1 MKVKKRDGSIVDF
14 DKEKIRNAVYKAGGT
29 PEDAKYAIV
38 NAVGSY
44 YLDGKPNTIPRIQAA
59 VEESLMK
66 TNPDIARAYIE
77 YRHDRDIA
85 REQGGKLFA
94 DIRSLVNLS
103 NKEITNENANKDS
116 RVFPTQRDLLA
127 GIVSKHVARNHILPK
142 NVVAAHDSGDIH
154 YHDLDYSPF
163 TPYTNC
169 CLVDLKGM
177 LENGFKMGNA
187 DIEPPKSI
195 GVACALMAQITAQIA
210 SHQYGGT
217 TFANVDYVL
226 APYVDMTFRKHMRD
240 AEHYGITHYND
251 YVYAIEKTE
260 KDVFDAFQ
268 SYEYEVNTLHTA
280 NGQTPFVTITFGM
293 GTGEYER
300 MIQKA
305 ILKNR
310 IRGLG
315 KEGITPVFPK
325 LVMFM
330 EEGINLHPTDIN
342 YDIKKLALECSS
354 KRMYPDIISAKNNR
368 AITGSSIPVS
378 PMGCR
383 SFLGVWN
390 DKRGNPVLNPNTGEP
405 VLDGRNNLGVVTI
418 NLPRI
423 AIEAQ
428 NQTNNTDKDAFD
440 VFFDILDERLEIC
453 FDALMTRIKSYEG
466 VKASVAPILY
476 TEGAFGVRLKPDDD
490 IIELFKDGRSSIS
503 LGYIGVHEMLLLIGN
518 NQHPFDRIGSQHFGQ
533 YIVSYL
539 EKVTQK
545 WKDKTGFGF
554 SLYSTPAE
562 SLCHRFCKLD
572 YEKFGSI
579 PGVTDKG
586 WYTNSFHLDVD
597 KKVTPF
603 EKIDYEA
610 EYHYIATGGHIS
622 YIETPDMKNNLE
634 ALEKIWDYAM
644 DKLDYFGTNL
654 PVDKCFVCGS
664 DDEFIPTENG
674 FHCRHCDN
682 TDPAKMSVIRRTC
695 GYLGSPAQ
703 RGFNTGKNKEM
714 IHRVK
719 HV

>member
-1 MKVKKRDGSIVDF
+1 MKVEKRDGTIVDF
-14 DKEKIRNAVYKAGGT
+14 DQEKIRNAVYKAGGT
-29 PEDAKYAIV
+29 MTDEDSAIMLV
-38 NAVGSY
+38 LRSQIR
-44 YLDGKPNTIPRIQAA
+44 DGKAMKISQIQEL

-66 TNPDIARAYIE
+66 TNPTVARAYIE

-85 REQGGKLFA
+85 REQNGKLFR
-94 DIRSLVNLS
+94 DIKGLMTLS
-103 NKEITNENANKDS
+103 NKELTNENANKDS
-116 RVFPTQRDLLA
+116 RVFPTKRDLLA
-127 GIVSKHVARNHILPK
+127 GIVSKHMARNHILPK
-142 NVVAAHDSGDIH
+142 HIVAAHDSGDIH

-177 LENGFKMGNA
+177 LENGFRMGNA

-195 GVACALMAQITAQIA
+195 GVATALMAQITAQIA

-217 TFANVDYVL
+217 TFANVDQVL
-226 APYVDMTFRKHMRD
+226 APYVEMTYNKHFKD
-240 AEHYGITHYND
+240 AVWYG
-251 YVYAIEKTE
+251 VPKSKQYAMEKTE

-293 GTGEYER
+293 GTGWRER

-315 KEGITPVFPK
+315 KKGITPVFPK

-330 EEGINLHPTDIN
+330 EKGINLNPEDRN

-354 KRMYPDIISAKNNR
+354 KRMYPDIISAANNR
-368 AITGSSIPVS
+368 RITGSSIPVS

-383 SFLGVWN
+383 SFLSVWN
-390 DKRGNPVLNPNTGEP
+390 DEHGNEI
-405 VLDGRNNLGVVTI
+405 LDGRNNLGVVTI

-423 AIEAQ
+423 AIEAEAQ
-428 NQTNNTDKDAFD
+428 EDEDAHDAFWR
-440 VFFDILDERLEIC
+440 ILDERLELC
-453 FDALMTRIKSYEG
+453 FEALMTRIDSLRG

-476 TEGAFGVRLKPDDD
+476 TEGAFGVRLKPDDE
-490 IIELFKDGRSSIS
+490 ILELFKNGRSSIS
-503 LGYIGVHEMLLLIGN
+503 LGYIGLHETLMLFGSG
-518 NQHPFDRIGSQHFGQ
+518 QHPFDRIGSQNMGRL
-533 YIVSYL
+533 ILEYL
-539 EKVTQK
+539 RAATEA
-545 WKDKTGFGF
+545 WKKKTGFGF

-579 PGVTDKG
+579 KGITDKG

-597 KKVTPF
+597 RKVTPF

-610 EYHYIATGGHIS
+610 DYHYIATAGHIS
-622 YIETPDMKNNLE
+622 YVEFPDMKNNLE
-634 ALEKIWDYAM
+634 ALEKVWDYAM

-654 PVDKCFVCGS
+654 PVDKCFECGS
-664 DDEFIPTENG
+664 DDEFKPTEDG
-674 FHCRHCDN
+674 FHCTHCGN
-682 TDPAKMSVIRRTC
+682 HDPEKMSVTRRTC
-695 GYLGSPAQ
+695 GYLGAPAV
-703 RGFNTGKNKEM
+703 RGFNEGKNKEM
-714 IHRVK
+714 MHRIK
-719 HV
+719 HQN

>member
-1 MKVKKRDGSIVDF
+1 MKVEKRDGTIVDF

-29 PEDAKYAIV
+29 MTDEDSAIMLV
-38 NAVGSY
+38 LHSQIRN
-44 YLDGKPNTIPRIQAA
+44 DKPMKISQIQEL

-66 TNPDIARAYIE
+66 TNPTVARAYIE

-85 REQGGKLFA
+85 REQNGKLFR
-94 DIRSLVNLS
+94 DIKGLMTLS
-103 NKEITNENANKDS
+103 NKELTNENANKDS
-116 RVFPTQRDLLA
+116 RVFPTKRDLLA
-127 GIVSKHVARNHILPK
+127 GIVSKHMARNHILPK
-142 NVVAAHDSGDIH
+142 HIVEAHDSGDIH

-177 LENGFKMGNA
+177 LENGFRMGNA

-195 GVACALMAQITAQIA
+195 GVATALMAQITAQIA

-217 TFANVDYVL
+217 TFANVDQVL
-226 APYVDMTFRKHMRD
+226 APYVEMTYNKHFKD
-240 AEHYGITHYND
+240 AVWYG
-251 YVYAIEKTE
+251 VPKSKQYAMEKTE

-293 GTGEYER
+293 GTGWRER

-315 KEGITPVFPK
+315 KKGITPVFPK

-330 EEGINLHPTDIN
+330 EKGINLNPEDRN

-354 KRMYPDIISAKNNR
+354 KRMYPDIISAANNR
-368 AITGSSIPVS
+368 RITGSSIPVS

-383 SFLGVWN
+383 SFLSVWN
-390 DKRGNPVLNPNTGEP
+390 DEHGNEI
-405 VLDGRNNLGVVTI
+405 LDGRNNLGVVTI

-423 AIEAQ
+423 AIEAEAQ
-428 NQTNNTDKDAFD
+428 EDEDAHDAFWR
-440 VFFDILDERLEIC
+440 ILDERLELC
-453 FDALMTRIKSYEG
+453 FEALMTRIDSLRG

-476 TEGAFGVRLKPDDD
+476 TEGAFGVRLKPDDE
-490 IIELFKDGRSSIS
+490 ILELFKNGRSSIS
-503 LGYIGVHEMLLLIGN
+503 LGYIGLHETLMLFGSG
-518 NQHPFDRIGSQHFGQ
+518 QHPFDRIGSQNMGRL
-533 YIVSYL
+533 ILEYL
-539 EKVTQK
+539 RAATEA
-545 WKDKTGFGF
+545 WKKKTGFGF

-579 PGVTDKG
+579 KGITDKG

-597 KKVTPF
+597 RKVTPF

-610 EYHYIATGGHIS
+610 DYHYIATAGHIS
-622 YIETPDMKNNLE
+622 YVEFPDMKNNLE
-634 ALEKIWDYAM
+634 ALEKVWDYAM

-654 PVDKCFVCGS
+654 PVDKCFECGS
-664 DDEFIPTENG
+664 DDEFKPTEDG
-674 FHCRHCDN
+674 FHCTHCGN
-682 TDPAKMSVIRRTC
+682 HDPEKMSVTRRTC
-695 GYLGSPAQ
+695 GYLGAPAV
-703 RGFNTGKNKEM
+703 RGFNEGKNKEM
-714 IHRVK
+714 MHRIK
-719 HV
+719 HQN

>member
-1 MKVKKRDGSIVDF
+1 MKVEKRDGKNVDF

-29 PEDAKYAIV
+29 MTDVDAAIMLV
-38 NAVGSY
+38 QYNQIRDGSAM
-44 YLDGKPNTIPRIQAA
+44 KIARIQEL

-66 TNPDIARAYIE
+66 TNPAVARAYIE

-85 REQGGKLFA
+85 REQKSKLFK
-94 DIRSLVNLS
+94 DISGMVNLS
-103 NKEITNENANKDS
+103 NKEITNENANKDA

-127 GIVSKHVARNHILPK
+127 GIVAKHFARNHILPK
-142 NVVAAHDSGDIH
+142 HIVEAHDSGDIH

-177 LENGFKMGNA
+177 LANGFKMGNA

-195 GVACALMAQITAQIA
+195 GVATALMAQITAQIA

-217 TFANVDYVL
+217 TFANVDKVL
-226 APYVDMTFRKHMRD
+226 APYAEMTYEKHVKD
-240 AEHYGITHYND
+240 AKKYKISLDRT
-251 YVYAIEKTE
+251 YAMEKTE

-280 NGQTPFVTITFGM
+280 NGQTPFVTITFGT
-293 GTGEYER
+293 GTGMFER

-315 KEGITPVFPK
+315 KQGITPVFPK

-330 EEGINLHPTDIN
+330 EKGINLNPEDRN

-354 KRMYPDIISAKNNR
+354 KRMYPDIISAANNR
-368 AITGSSIPVS
+368 RITGSSIPVS

-383 SFLGVWN
+383 SFLSVWN
-390 DKRGNPVLNPNTGEP
+390 DEHGNEI
-405 VLDGRNNLGVVTI
+405 LDGRNNLGVVTI

-423 AIEAQ
+423 AIEAEAQ
-428 NQTNNTDKDAFD
+428 EDEDAHDAFWR
-440 VFFDILDERLEIC
+440 ILDERLELC
-453 FDALMTRIKSYEG
+453 FEALMTRIDSLRG

-476 TEGAFGVRLKPDDD
+476 TEGAFGVRLKPDDE
-490 IIELFKDGRSSIS
+490 ILELFKNGRSSIS
-503 LGYIGVHEMLLLIGN
+503 LGYIGLHETLMLFGSG
-518 NQHPFDRIGSQHFGQ
+518 QHPFDRIGSQNMGRL
-533 YIVSYL
+533 ILEYL
-539 EKVTQK
+539 RAATEA
-545 WKDKTGFGF
+545 WKKKTGFGF

-579 PGVTDKG
+579 KGITDKG

-597 KKVTPF
+597 RKVTPF

-610 EYHYIATGGHIS
+610 DYHYIATAGHIS
-622 YIETPDMKNNLE
+622 YVEFPDMKNNLE
-634 ALEKIWDYAM
+634 ALEKVWDYAM

-654 PVDKCFVCGS
+654 PVDKCFECGS
-664 DDEFIPTENG
+664 DDEFKPTEDG
-674 FHCRHCDN
+674 FHCTHCGN
-682 TDPAKMSVIRRTC
+682 HDPEKMSVTRRTC
-695 GYLGSPAQ
+695 GYLGAPAV
-703 RGFNTGKNKEM
+703 RGFNEGKNKEM
-714 IHRVK
+714 MHRIK
-719 HV
+719 HQN

>member
-1 MKVKKRDGSIVDF
+1 MKVEKRDGKTVDF
-14 DKEKIRNAVYKAGGT
+14 DKEKIRIAVEKAGGT
-29 PEDAKYAIV
+29 MTDADAAIMLV
-38 NAVGSY
+38 QYNQIRDGSAM
-44 YLDGKPNTIPRIQAA
+44 KIARIQEL

-66 TNPDIARAYIE
+66 TNPAVARAYIE

-85 REQGGKLFA
+85 REQKSKLFK
-94 DIRSLVNLS
+94 DISGMVNLS
-103 NKEITNENANKDS
+103 NKEITNENANKDA

-127 GIVSKHVARNHILPK
+127 GIVAKHFARNHILPK
-142 NVVAAHDSGDIH
+142 HIVEAHDSGDIH

-177 LENGFKMGNA
+177 LANGFKMGNA

-195 GVACALMAQITAQIA
+195 GVATALMAQITAQIA

-217 TFANVDYVL
+217 TFANVDKVL
-226 APYVDMTFRKHMRD
+226 APYVQMTYDKHFKDAKKYQIPRD
-240 AEHYGITHYND
+240 
-251 YVYAIEKTE
+251 VQYAIDKTE

-280 NGQTPFVTITFGM
+280 NGQTPFVTITFG
-293 GTGEYER
+293 TGQSRCER

-330 EEGINLHPTDIN
+330 EKGINLDPEDRN
-342 YDIKKLALECSS
+342 YDIKQLALECAS
-354 KRMYPDIISAKNNR
+354 KRMYPDIISSANNR
-368 AITGSSIPVS
+368 AITGSSVPVS

-383 SFLGVWN
+383 SFLSVWHDDN
-390 DKRGNPVLNPNTGEP
+390 GNEI
-405 VLDGRNNLGVVTI
+405 LDGRNNLGVVTI

-423 AIEAQ
+423 ALEAQ
-428 NQTNNTDKDAFD
+428 EADDAHEAFWR
-440 VFFDILDERLEIC
+440 ILDDRLGLC
-453 FDALMTRIKSYEG
+453 FEALMTRIDSLRG

-476 TEGAFGVRLKPDDD
+476 TEGAFGVRLKPDDE
-490 IIELFKDGRSSIS
+490 ILELFKNGRSSIS
-503 LGYIGVHEMLLLIGN
+503 LGYIGLHETLLMFGSG
-518 NQHPFDRIGSQHFGQ
+518 QHPFDRIGSQKLGRL
-533 YIVSYL
+533 IIEYL
-539 EKVTQK
+539 RAATEA
-545 WKDKTGFGF
+545 WKKKTGFGF

-572 YEKFGSI
+572 FEKFGSVK
-579 PGVTDKG
+579 GVTDKG

-597 KKVTPF
+597 RKVTPF

-610 EYHYIATGGHIS
+610 DYHYIATAGHIS
-622 YIETPDMKNNLE
+622 YVEFPDMKNNLQ
-634 ALEKIWDYAM
+634 ALEKVWDYAM

-664 DDEFIPTENG
+664 DDEFTPTEDG
-674 FHCRHCDN
+674 FHCKHCGN
-682 TDPAKMSVIRRTC
+682 HDPAKMNVTRRTC
-695 GYLGSPAQ
+695 GYLGAAERPM
-703 RGFNTGKNKEM
+703 NKGKQNEI
-714 IHRVK
+714 IHRTK
-719 HV
+719 HQN

>member
-1 MKVKKRDGSIVDF
+1 MNVEKRDGKIVEF

-29 PEDAKYAIV
+29 MTDEDSAIMLV
-38 NAVGSY
+38 LRSQIRN
-44 YLDGKPNTIPRIQAA
+44 GKAMKISQIQEL

-66 TNPDIARAYIE
+66 TNPTVARAYIE

-85 REQGGKLFA
+85 REQSGKLFR
-94 DIRSLVNLS
+94 DIKGLMTLS
-103 NKEITNENANKDS
+103 NKELTNENANKDS
-116 RVFPTQRDLLA
+116 RVFPTKRDLLA
-127 GIVSKHVARNHILPK
+127 GIVSKHMARNHILPK
-142 NVVAAHDSGDIH
+142 HIVAAHDSGDIH

-177 LENGFKMGNA
+177 LENGFRMGNA

-195 GVACALMAQITAQIA
+195 GVATALMAQITAQIA

-217 TFANVDYVL
+217 TFANVDQVL
-226 APYVDMTFRKHMRD
+226 APYVEMTYNKHFKD
-240 AEHYGITHYND
+240 AVWYG
-251 YVYAIEKTE
+251 VPKSKQYAMEKTE

-293 GTGEYER
+293 GTGWRER

-315 KEGITPVFPK
+315 KKGITPVFPK

-330 EEGINLHPTDIN
+330 EKGINLNPEDRN
-342 YDIKKLALECSS
+342 YDIKKLALECAS
-354 KRMYPDIISAKNNR
+354 KRMYPDIISAANNR
-368 AITGSSIPVS
+368 RITGSSIPVS

-383 SFLGVWN
+383 SFLSVWN
-390 DKRGNPVLNPNTGEP
+390 DEHGNEI
-405 VLDGRNNLGVVTI
+405 LDGRNNLGVVTI

-423 AIEAQ
+423 AIEAEAQ
-428 NQTNNTDKDAFD
+428 EDEDAHDAFWR
-440 VFFDILDERLEIC
+440 ILDERLELC
-453 FDALMTRIKSYEG
+453 FEALMTRIDSLRG

-476 TEGAFGVRLKPDDD
+476 TEGAFGVRLKPDDE
-490 IIELFKDGRSSIS
+490 ILELFKNGRSSIS
-503 LGYIGVHEMLLLIGN
+503 LGYIGLHETLMLFGSG
-518 NQHPFDRIGSQHFGQ
+518 QHPFDRIGSQNMGRL
-533 YIVSYL
+533 ILEYL
-539 EKVTQK
+539 RAATEA
-545 WKDKTGFGF
+545 WKKKTGFGF

-579 PGVTDKG
+579 KGITDKG

-597 KKVTPF
+597 RKVTPF

-610 EYHYIATGGHIS
+610 DYHYIATAGHIS
-622 YIETPDMKNNLE
+622 YVEFPDMKNNLE
-634 ALEKIWDYAM
+634 ALEKVWDYAM

-654 PVDKCFVCGS
+654 PVDKCFECGS
-664 DDEFIPTENG
+664 DDEFKPTEDG
-674 FHCRHCDN
+674 FHCTHCGN
-682 TDPAKMSVIRRTC
+682 HDPEKMSVTRRTC
-695 GYLGSPAQ
+695 GYLGAPAV
-703 RGFNTGKNKEM
+703 RGFNEGKNKEM
-714 IHRVK
+714 MHRTK
-719 HV
+719 HQN

>member
-1 MKVKKRDGSIVDF
+1 MNVEKRDGTIVEF
-14 DKEKIRNAVYKAGGT
+14 DQEKIRNAVYKAGGT
-29 PEDAKYAIV
+29 MTDEDSAIMLV
-38 NAVGSY
+38 LRSQIRN
-44 YLDGKPNTIPRIQAA
+44 GKAMKISQIQEL

-66 TNPDIARAYIE
+66 TNPTVARAYIE

-85 REQGGKLFA
+85 REQNGKLFR
-94 DIRSLVNLS
+94 DIKGLMTLS
-103 NKEITNENANKDS
+103 NKELTNENANKDS
-116 RVFPTQRDLLA
+116 RVFPTKRDLLA
-127 GIVSKHVARNHILPK
+127 GIVSKHMARNHILPK
-142 NVVAAHDSGDIH
+142 HIVAAHDSGDIH

-177 LENGFKMGNA
+177 LENGFRMGNA

-195 GVACALMAQITAQIA
+195 GVATALMAQITAQIA

-217 TFANVDYVL
+217 TFANVDQVL
-226 APYVDMTFRKHMRD
+226 APYVEMTYNKHFKD
-240 AEHYGITHYND
+240 AVWYG
-251 YVYAIEKTE
+251 VPKSKQYAMEKTE

-293 GTGEYER
+293 GTGWRER

-315 KEGITPVFPK
+315 KKGITPVFPK

-330 EEGINLHPTDIN
+330 EKGINLNPEDRN
-342 YDIKKLALECSS
+342 YDIKKLALECAS
-354 KRMYPDIISAKNNR
+354 KRMYPDIISAANNR
-368 AITGSSIPVS
+368 RITGSSIPVS

-383 SFLGVWN
+383 SFLSVWN
-390 DKRGNPVLNPNTGEP
+390 DEHGNEI
-405 VLDGRNNLGVVTI
+405 LDGRNNLGVVTI

-423 AIEAQ
+423 AIEAEAQ
-428 NQTNNTDKDAFD
+428 EDEDAHDAFWR
-440 VFFDILDERLEIC
+440 ILDERLELC
-453 FDALMTRIKSYEG
+453 FEALMTRIDSLRG

-476 TEGAFGVRLKPDDD
+476 TEGAFGVRLKPDDE
-490 IIELFKDGRSSIS
+490 ILELFKHGRSSIS
-503 LGYIGVHEMLLLIGN
+503 LGYIGLHETLMLFGSG
-518 NQHPFDRIGSQHFGQ
+518 QHPFDRIGSQNMGRL
-533 YIVSYL
+533 ILEYL
-539 EKVTQK
+539 RAATEA
-545 WKDKTGFGF
+545 WKKKTGFGF

-579 PGVTDKG
+579 KGITDKG

-597 KKVTPF
+597 RKVTPF

-610 EYHYIATGGHIS
+610 DYHYIATAGHIS
-622 YIETPDMKNNLE
+622 YVEFPDMKNNLE
-634 ALEKIWDYAM
+634 ALEKVWDYAM

-654 PVDKCFVCGS
+654 PVDKCFECGS
-664 DDEFIPTENG
+664 DDEFKPTEDG
-674 FHCRHCDN
+674 FHCTHCGN
-682 TDPAKMSVIRRTC
+682 HDPEKMSVTRRTC
-695 GYLGSPAQ
+695 GYLGAPAV
-703 RGFNTGKNKEM
+703 RGFNEGKNKEM
-714 IHRVK
+714 MHRIK
-719 HV
+719 HQN

>member
-1 MKVKKRDGSIVDF
+1 MKVEKRDGTIVEF

-29 PEDAKYAIV
+29 MTDEDSAIMLV
-38 NAVGSY
+38 LRSQIR
-44 YLDGKPNTIPRIQAA
+44 DGKAMKISQIQEL

-66 TNPDIARAYIE
+66 TNPTVARAYIE

-85 REQGGKLFA
+85 REQNGKLFR
-94 DIRSLVNLS
+94 DIKGLMTLS
-103 NKEITNENANKDS
+103 NKELTNENANKDS
-116 RVFPTQRDLLA
+116 RVFPTKRDLLA
-127 GIVSKHVARNHILPK
+127 GIVSKHMARNHILPK
-142 NVVAAHDSGDIH
+142 HIVAAHDSGDIH

-177 LENGFKMGNA
+177 LENGFRMGNA

-195 GVACALMAQITAQIA
+195 GVATALMAQITAQIA

-217 TFANVDYVL
+217 TFANVDQVL
-226 APYVDMTFRKHMRD
+226 APYVEMTYNKHFKD
-240 AEHYGITHYND
+240 AVWYG
-251 YVYAIEKTE
+251 VPKSKQYAMEKTE

-293 GTGEYER
+293 GTGWRER

-315 KEGITPVFPK
+315 KKGITPVFPK

-330 EEGINLHPTDIN
+330 EKGINLNPEDRN
-342 YDIKKLALECSS
+342 YDIKKLALECAS
-354 KRMYPDIISAKNNR
+354 KRMYPDIISAANNR
-368 AITGSSIPVS
+368 RITGSSIPVS

-383 SFLGVWN
+383 SFLSVWN
-390 DKRGNPVLNPNTGEP
+390 DEHGNEI
-405 VLDGRNNLGVVTI
+405 LDGRNNLGVVTI

-423 AIEAQ
+423 AIEAEAQ
-428 NQTNNTDKDAFD
+428 EDEDAHDAFWR
-440 VFFDILDERLEIC
+440 ILDERLELC
-453 FDALMTRIKSYEG
+453 FEALMTRIDSLRG

-476 TEGAFGVRLKPDDD
+476 TEGAFGVRLKPDDE
-490 IIELFKDGRSSIS
+490 ILELFKNGRSSIS
-503 LGYIGVHEMLLLIGN
+503 LGYIGLHETLMLFGSG
-518 NQHPFDRIGSQHFGQ
+518 QHPFDRIGSQNMGRL
-533 YIVSYL
+533 ILEYL
-539 EKVTQK
+539 RAATEA
-545 WKDKTGFGF
+545 WKKKTGFGF

-579 PGVTDKG
+579 KGITDKG

-597 KKVTPF
+597 RKVTPF

-610 EYHYIATGGHIS
+610 DYHYIATAGHIS
-622 YIETPDMKNNLE
+622 YVEFPDMKNNLE
-634 ALEKIWDYAM
+634 ALEKVWDYAM

-654 PVDKCFVCGS
+654 PVDKCFECGS
-664 DDEFIPTENG
+664 DDEFKPTEDG
-674 FHCRHCDN
+674 FHCTHCGN
-682 TDPAKMSVIRRTC
+682 HDPEKMSVTRRTC
-695 GYLGSPAQ
+695 GYLGAPAV
-703 RGFNTGKNKEM
+703 RGFNEGKNKEM
-714 IHRVK
+714 MHRTK
-719 HV
+719 HQN

>member
-1 MKVKKRDGSIVDF
+1 MKVEKRDGTIVDF
-14 DKEKIRNAVYKAGGT
+14 DQEKIRNAVYKAGGT
-29 PEDAKYAIV
+29 MTDEDSAIMLV
-38 NAVGSY
+38 LRSQIR
-44 YLDGKPNTIPRIQAA
+44 DGKAMKISQIQEL

-66 TNPDIARAYIE
+66 TNPTVARAYIE

-85 REQGGKLFA
+85 REQNGKLFR
-94 DIRSLVNLS
+94 DIKGLMTLS
-103 NKEITNENANKDS
+103 NKELTNENANKDS
-116 RVFPTQRDLLA
+116 RVFPTKRDLLA
-127 GIVSKHVARNHILPK
+127 GIVSKHMARNHILPK
-142 NVVAAHDSGDIH
+142 HIVAAHDSGDIH

-177 LENGFKMGNA
+177 LENGFRMGNA

-195 GVACALMAQITAQIA
+195 GVATALMAQITAQIA

-217 TFANVDYVL
+217 TFANVDQVL
-226 APYVDMTFRKHMRD
+226 APYVEMTYNKHFKD
-240 AEHYGITHYND
+240 AVWYG
-251 YVYAIEKTE
+251 VPKSKQYAMEKTE

-293 GTGEYER
+293 GTGWRER

-315 KEGITPVFPK
+315 KKGITPVFPK

-330 EEGINLHPTDIN
+330 EKGINLNPEDRN
-342 YDIKKLALECSS
+342 YDIKKLALECAS
-354 KRMYPDIISAKNNR
+354 KRMYPDIISAANNR
-368 AITGSSIPVS
+368 RITGSSIPVS

-383 SFLGVWN
+383 SFLSVWN
-390 DKRGNPVLNPNTGEP
+390 DEHGNEI
-405 VLDGRNNLGVVTI
+405 LDGRNNLGVVTI

-423 AIEAQ
+423 AIEAEAQ
-428 NQTNNTDKDAFD
+428 EDEDAHDAFWR
-440 VFFDILDERLEIC
+440 ILDERLELC
-453 FDALMTRIKSYEG
+453 FEALMTRIDSLRG

-476 TEGAFGVRLKPDDD
+476 TEGAFGVRLKPDDE
-490 IIELFKDGRSSIS
+490 ILELFKNGRSSIS
-503 LGYIGVHEMLLLIGN
+503 LGYIGLHETLMLFGSG
-518 NQHPFDRIGSQHFGQ
+518 QHPFDRIGSQNMGRL
-533 YIVSYL
+533 ILEYL
-539 EKVTQK
+539 RAATEA
-545 WKDKTGFGF
+545 WKKKTGFGF

-579 PGVTDKG
+579 KGITDKG

-597 KKVTPF
+597 RKVTPF

-610 EYHYIATGGHIS
+610 DYHYIATAGHIS
-622 YIETPDMKNNLE
+622 YVEFPDMKNNLE
-634 ALEKIWDYAM
+634 ALEKVWDYAM

-654 PVDKCFVCGS
+654 PVDKCFECGS
-664 DDEFIPTENG
+664 DDEFKPTEDG
-674 FHCRHCDN
+674 FHCTHCGN
-682 TDPAKMSVIRRTC
+682 HDPEKMSVTRRTC
-695 GYLGSPAQ
+695 GYLGAPAV
-703 RGFNTGKNKEM
+703 RGFNEGKNKEM
-714 IHRVK
+714 MHRTK
-719 HV
+719 HQN

>member
-1 MKVKKRDGSIVDF
+1 MNVEKRDGTIVKF

-29 PEDAKYAIV
+29 MTDEDSAIMLV
-38 NAVGSY
+38 LHSQIRN
-44 YLDGKPNTIPRIQAA
+44 DKPMKISRIQEL

-66 TNPDIARAYIE
+66 TNPTVARAYIE

-85 REQGGKLFA
+85 REQNGKLFR
-94 DIRSLVNLS
+94 DIKGLMTLS
-103 NKEITNENANKDS
+103 NKELTNENANKDS
-116 RVFPTQRDLLA
+116 RVFPTKRDLLA
-127 GIVSKHVARNHILPK
+127 GIVSKHMARNHILPK
-142 NVVAAHDSGDIH
+142 HIVEAHDSGDIH

-177 LENGFKMGNA
+177 LENGFRMGNA

-195 GVACALMAQITAQIA
+195 GVATALMAQITAQIA

-217 TFANVDYVL
+217 TFANVDQVL
-226 APYVDMTFRKHMRD
+226 APYVEMTYNKHFKD
-240 AEHYGITHYND
+240 AVWYG
-251 YVYAIEKTE
+251 VPKSKQYAMEKTE

-293 GTGEYER
+293 GTGWRER

-315 KEGITPVFPK
+315 KKGITPVFPK

-330 EEGINLHPTDIN
+330 EKGINLNPEDRN

-354 KRMYPDIISAKNNR
+354 KRMYPDIISAANNR
-368 AITGSSIPVS
+368 RITGSSIPVS

-383 SFLGVWN
+383 SFLSVWN
-390 DKRGNPVLNPNTGEP
+390 DEHGNEI
-405 VLDGRNNLGVVTI
+405 LDGRNNLGVVTI

-423 AIEAQ
+423 AIEAEAQ
-428 NQTNNTDKDAFD
+428 EDEDAHDAFWR
-440 VFFDILDERLEIC
+440 ILDERLELC
-453 FDALMTRIKSYEG
+453 FEALMTRIDSLRG

-476 TEGAFGVRLKPDDD
+476 TEGAFGVRLKPDDE
-490 IIELFKDGRSSIS
+490 ILELFKNGRSSIS
-503 LGYIGVHEMLLLIGN
+503 LGYIGLHETLMLFGSG
-518 NQHPFDRIGSQHFGQ
+518 QHPFDRIGSQNMGRL
-533 YIVSYL
+533 ILEYL
-539 EKVTQK
+539 RAATEA
-545 WKDKTGFGF
+545 WKKKTGFGF

-579 PGVTDKG
+579 KGITDKG

-597 KKVTPF
+597 RKVTPF

-610 EYHYIATGGHIS
+610 DYHYIATAGHIS
-622 YIETPDMKNNLE
+622 YVEFPDMKNNLE
-634 ALEKIWDYAM
+634 ALEKVWDYAM

-654 PVDKCFVCGS
+654 PVDKCFECGS
-664 DDEFIPTENG
+664 DDEFKPTEDG
-674 FHCRHCDN
+674 FHCTHCGN
-682 TDPAKMSVIRRTC
+682 HDPEKMNVTRRTC
-695 GYLGSPAQ
+695 GYLGAAERPM
-703 RGFNTGKNKEM
+703 NKGKQNEI

-719 HV
+719 HN

>member
-1 MKVKKRDGSIVDF
+1 MKVEKRDGTIVDF
-14 DKEKIRNAVYKAGGT
+14 DQEKIRNAVYKAGGT
-29 PEDAKYAIV
+29 MTDEDSAIMLV
-38 NAVGSY
+38 LRSQIR
-44 YLDGKPNTIPRIQAA
+44 DGKAMKISQIQEL

-66 TNPDIARAYIE
+66 TNPTVARAYIE

-85 REQGGKLFA
+85 REQNGKLFR
-94 DIRSLVNLS
+94 DIKGLMTLS
-103 NKEITNENANKDS
+103 NKELTNENANKDS
-116 RVFPTQRDLLA
+116 RVFPTKRDLLA
-127 GIVSKHVARNHILPK
+127 GIVSKHMARNHILPK
-142 NVVAAHDSGDIH
+142 HIVAAHDSGDIH

-177 LENGFKMGNA
+177 LENGFRMGNA

-195 GVACALMAQITAQIA
+195 GVATALMAQITAQIA

-217 TFANVDYVL
+217 TFANVDQVL
-226 APYVDMTFRKHMRD
+226 APYVEMTYNKHFKD
-240 AEHYGITHYND
+240 AVWYG
-251 YVYAIEKTE
+251 VPKSKQYAMEKTE

-293 GTGEYER
+293 GTGWRER

-315 KEGITPVFPK
+315 KKGITPVFPK

-330 EEGINLHPTDIN
+330 EKGINLNPEDRN
-342 YDIKKLALECSS
+342 YDIKKLALECAS
-354 KRMYPDIISAKNNR
+354 KRMYPDIISAANNR
-368 AITGSSIPVS
+368 RITGSSIPVS

-383 SFLGVWN
+383 SFLSVWN
-390 DKRGNPVLNPNTGEP
+390 DEHGNEI
-405 VLDGRNNLGVVTI
+405 LDGRNNLGVVTI

-423 AIEAQ
+423 AIEAEAQ
-428 NQTNNTDKDAFD
+428 EDEDAHDAFWR
-440 VFFDILDERLEIC
+440 ILDERLELC
-453 FDALMTRIKSYEG
+453 FEALMTRIDSLRG

-476 TEGAFGVRLKPDDD
+476 TEGAFGVRLKPDDE
-490 IIELFKDGRSSIS
+490 ILELFKNGRSSIS
-503 LGYIGVHEMLLLIGN
+503 LGYIGLHETLMLFGSG
-518 NQHPFDRIGSQHFGQ
+518 QHPFDRIGSQNMGRL
-533 YIVSYL
+533 ILEYL
-539 EKVTQK
+539 RAATEA
-545 WKDKTGFGF
+545 WKKKTGFGF

-579 PGVTDKG
+579 KGITDKG

-597 KKVTPF
+597 RKVTPF

-610 EYHYIATGGHIS
+610 DYHYIATAGHIS
-622 YIETPDMKNNLE
+622 YVEFPDMKNNLE
-634 ALEKIWDYAM
+634 ALEKVWDYAM

-654 PVDKCFVCGS
+654 PVDKCFECGS
-664 DDEFIPTENG
+664 DDEFKPTEDG
-674 FHCRHCDN
+674 FHCTHCGN
-682 TDPAKMSVIRRTC
+682 HDPEKMSVTRRTC
-695 GYLGSPAQ
+695 GYLGAPAV
-703 RGFNTGKNKEM
+703 RGFNEGKNKEM
-714 IHRVK
+714 MHRIK
-719 HV
+719 HQN

>member
-1 MKVKKRDGSIVDF
+1 MKVEKRDGKNVDF

-29 PEDAKYAIV
+29 MTDADAAIMLV
-38 NAVGSY
+38 QYNQIRDGSAM
-44 YLDGKPNTIPRIQAA
+44 KIARIQEL

-66 TNPDIARAYIE
+66 TNPAVARAYIE

-85 REQGGKLFA
+85 REQKSKLFK
-94 DIRSLVNLS
+94 DISGMVNLS
-103 NKEITNENANKDS
+103 NKEITNENANKDA

-127 GIVSKHVARNHILPK
+127 GIVAKHFARNHILPK
-142 NVVAAHDSGDIH
+142 HIVEAHDSGDIH

-195 GVACALMAQITAQIA
+195 GVATALMAQITAQIA

-217 TFANVDYVL
+217 TFANVDKVL
-226 APYVDMTFRKHMRD
+226 APYAEMTYEKHVKD
-240 AEHYGITHYND
+240 AKKYKISLDRT
-251 YVYAIEKTE
+251 YAMEKTE

-280 NGQTPFVTITFGM
+280 NGQTPFVTITFGT
-293 GTGEYER
+293 GTGMFER

-315 KEGITPVFPK
+315 KQGITPVFPK

-330 EEGINLHPTDIN
+330 EKGINLNPEDRN

-354 KRMYPDIISAKNNR
+354 KRMYPDIISAANNR
-368 AITGSSIPVS
+368 RITGSSIPVS

-383 SFLGVWN
+383 SFLSVWN
-390 DKRGNPVLNPNTGEP
+390 DEHGNEI
-405 VLDGRNNLGVVTI
+405 LDGRNNLGVVTI

-423 AIEAQ
+423 AIEAEAQ
-428 NQTNNTDKDAFD
+428 EDEDAHDAFWR
-440 VFFDILDERLEIC
+440 ILDERLELC
-453 FDALMTRIKSYEG
+453 FEALMTRIDSLRG

-476 TEGAFGVRLKPDDD
+476 TEGAFGVRLKPDDE
-490 IIELFKDGRSSIS
+490 ILELFKNGRSSIS
-503 LGYIGVHEMLLLIGN
+503 LGYIGLHETLLMFGSGL
-518 NQHPFDRIGSQHFGQ
+518 HPFDRIGSQKLGRL
-533 YIVSYL
+533 IIEYL
-539 EKVTQK
+539 RAATEA
-545 WKDKTGFGF
+545 WKKKTGFGF

-572 YEKFGSI
+572 FEKFGSI
-579 PGVTDKG
+579 KGITDKG

-597 KKVTPF
+597 RKVTPF

-610 EYHYIATGGHIS
+610 DYHYIATAGHIS
-622 YIETPDMKNNLE
+622 YVEFPDMKNNLE
-634 ALEKIWDYAM
+634 ALEKVWDYAM

-654 PVDKCFVCGS
+654 PVDKCFECGS
-664 DDEFIPTENG
+664 DDEFKPTEDG
-674 FHCRHCDN
+674 FHCTHCGN
-682 TDPAKMSVIRRTC
+682 HDPEKMSVTRRTC
-695 GYLGSPAQ
+695 GYLGAPAV
-703 RGFNTGKNKEM
+703 RGFNEGKNKEM
-714 IHRVK
+714 MHRTK
-719 HV
+719 HQN

>member
-1 MKVKKRDGSIVDF
+1 MKVEKRDGTIVDF

-29 PEDAKYAIV
+29 MTDEDSAIMLV
-38 NAVGSY
+38 LRSQIRN
-44 YLDGKPNTIPRIQAA
+44 GKAMKISQIQEL

-66 TNPDIARAYIE
+66 TNPTVARAYIE

-85 REQGGKLFA
+85 REQNGKLFR
-94 DIRSLVNLS
+94 DIKGLMTLS
-103 NKEITNENANKDS
+103 NKELTNENANKDS
-116 RVFPTQRDLLA
+116 RVFPTKRDLLA
-127 GIVSKHVARNHILPK
+127 GIVSKHMARNHILPK
-142 NVVAAHDSGDIH
+142 HIVAAHDSGDIH

-177 LENGFKMGNA
+177 LENGFRMGNA

-195 GVACALMAQITAQIA
+195 GVATALMAQITAQIA

-217 TFANVDYVL
+217 TFANVDQVL
-226 APYVDMTFRKHMRD
+226 APYVEMTYNKHFKD
-240 AEHYGITHYND
+240 AVWYG
-251 YVYAIEKTE
+251 VPKSKQYAMEKTE

-293 GTGEYER
+293 GTGWRER

-315 KEGITPVFPK
+315 KKGITPVFPK

-330 EEGINLHPTDIN
+330 EKGINLNPEDRN

-354 KRMYPDIISAKNNR
+354 KRMYPDIISAANNR
-368 AITGSSIPVS
+368 RITGSSIPVS

-383 SFLGVWN
+383 SFLSVWN
-390 DKRGNPVLNPNTGEP
+390 DEHGNEI
-405 VLDGRNNLGVVTI
+405 LDGRNNLGVVTI

-423 AIEAQ
+423 AIEAEAQ
-428 NQTNNTDKDAFD
+428 EDEDAHDAFWR
-440 VFFDILDERLEIC
+440 ILDERLELC
-453 FDALMTRIKSYEG
+453 FEALMTRIDSLRG

-476 TEGAFGVRLKPDDD
+476 TEGAFGVRLNPDDE
-490 IIELFKDGRSSIS
+490 ILELFKNGRSSIS
-503 LGYIGVHEMLLLIGN
+503 LGYIGLHETLMLFGSG
-518 NQHPFDRIGSQHFGQ
+518 QHPFDRIGSQNMGRL
-533 YIVSYL
+533 ILEYL
-539 EKVTQK
+539 RAATEA
-545 WKDKTGFGF
+545 WKKKTGFGF

-579 PGVTDKG
+579 KGITDKG

-597 KKVTPF
+597 RKVTPF

-610 EYHYIATGGHIS
+610 DYHYIATAGHIS
-622 YIETPDMKNNLE
+622 YVEFPDMKNNLE
-634 ALEKIWDYAM
+634 ALEKVWDYAM

-654 PVDKCFVCGS
+654 PVDKCFECGS
-664 DDEFIPTENG
+664 DDEFKPTEDG
-674 FHCRHCDN
+674 FHCTHCGN
-682 TDPAKMSVIRRTC
+682 HDPEKMSVTRRTC
-695 GYLGSPAQ
+695 GYLGAPAV
-703 RGFNTGKNKEM
+703 RGFNEGKNKEM
-714 IHRVK
+714 MHRIK
-719 HV
+719 HQN

>member
-1 MKVKKRDGSIVDF
+1 MKVEKRDGKNVDF

-29 PEDAKYAIV
+29 MTDADAAIMLV
-38 NAVGSY
+38 QYNQIRDGSAM
-44 YLDGKPNTIPRIQAA
+44 KIARIQEL

-66 TNPDIARAYIE
+66 TNPAVARAYIE

-85 REQGGKLFA
+85 REQKSKLFK
-94 DIRSLVNLS
+94 DISGMVNLS
-103 NKEITNENANKDS
+103 NKEITNENANKDA

-127 GIVSKHVARNHILPK
+127 GIVAKHFARNHILPK
-142 NVVAAHDSGDIH
+142 HIVEAHDSGDIH

-177 LENGFKMGNA
+177 LANGFKMGNA

-195 GVACALMAQITAQIA
+195 GVATALMAQITAQIA

-217 TFANVDYVL
+217 TFANVDKVL
-226 APYVDMTFRKHMRD
+226 APYAEMTYEKHVKD
-240 AEHYGITHYND
+240 AKKYKISLDRT
-251 YVYAIEKTE
+251 YAMEKTE

-280 NGQTPFVTITFGM
+280 NGQTPFVTITFGT
-293 GTGEYER
+293 GTGMFER

-315 KEGITPVFPK
+315 KQGITPVFPK

-330 EEGINLHPTDIN
+330 EKGINLNPEDRN

-354 KRMYPDIISAKNNR
+354 KRMYPDIISAANNR
-368 AITGSSIPVS
+368 RITGSSIPVS

-383 SFLGVWN
+383 SFLSVWN
-390 DKRGNPVLNPNTGEP
+390 DEHGNEI
-405 VLDGRNNLGVVTI
+405 LDGRNNLGVVTI

-423 AIEAQ
+423 AIEAEAQ
-428 NQTNNTDKDAFD
+428 EDEDAHDAFWR
-440 VFFDILDERLEIC
+440 ILDERLELC
-453 FDALMTRIKSYEG
+453 FEALMTRIDSLRG

-476 TEGAFGVRLKPDDD
+476 TEGAFGVRLKPDDE
-490 IIELFKDGRSSIS
+490 ILELFKNGRSSIS
-503 LGYIGVHEMLLLIGN
+503 LGYIGLHETLMLFGSG
-518 NQHPFDRIGSQHFGQ
+518 QHPFDRIGSQNMGRL
-533 YIVSYL
+533 ILEYL
-539 EKVTQK
+539 RAATEA
-545 WKDKTGFGF
+545 WKKKTGFGF

-579 PGVTDKG
+579 KGITDKG

-597 KKVTPF
+597 RKVTPF

-610 EYHYIATGGHIS
+610 DYHYIATAGHIS
-622 YIETPDMKNNLE
+622 YVEFPDMKNNLE
-634 ALEKIWDYAM
+634 ALEKVWDYAM

-654 PVDKCFVCGS
+654 PVDKCFECGS
-664 DDEFIPTENG
+664 DDEFKPTEDG
-674 FHCRHCDN
+674 FHCTHCGN
-682 TDPAKMSVIRRTC
+682 HDPEKMSVTRRTC
-695 GYLGSPAQ
+695 GYLGAPAV
-703 RGFNTGKNKEM
+703 RGFNEGKNKEM
-714 IHRVK
+714 MHRIK
-719 HV
+719 HQN

>member
-1 MKVKKRDGSIVDF
+1 MKVEKRDGKNVDF
-14 DKEKIRNAVYKAGGT
+14 DKEKIRIAVEKAGGT
-29 PEDAKYAIV
+29 MTDADAAIMLV
-38 NAVGSY
+38 QYNQIRDGSAM
-44 YLDGKPNTIPRIQAA
+44 KIARIQEL

-66 TNPDIARAYIE
+66 TNPAVARAYIE

-85 REQGGKLFA
+85 REQKSKLFK
-94 DIRSLVNLS
+94 DISGMVNLS
-103 NKEITNENANKDS
+103 NKEITNENANKDA

-127 GIVSKHVARNHILPK
+127 GIVAKHFARNHILPK
-142 NVVAAHDSGDIH
+142 HIVEAHDSGDIH

-177 LENGFKMGNA
+177 LANGFKMGNA

-195 GVACALMAQITAQIA
+195 GVATALMAQITAQIA

-217 TFANVDYVL
+217 TFANVDKVL
-226 APYVDMTFRKHMRD
+226 APYVQMTYDKHFKDAKKYQIPRD
-240 AEHYGITHYND
+240 
-251 YVYAIEKTE
+251 VQYAIDKTE

-280 NGQTPFVTITFGM
+280 NGQTPFVTITFG
-293 GTGEYER
+293 TGQSRCER

-330 EEGINLHPTDIN
+330 EKGINLDPEDRN
-342 YDIKKLALECSS
+342 YDIKQLALECAS
-354 KRMYPDIISAKNNR
+354 KRMYPDIISSANNR
-368 AITGSSIPVS
+368 AITGSSVPVS

-383 SFLGVWN
+383 SFLSVWHDDN
-390 DKRGNPVLNPNTGEP
+390 GNEI
-405 VLDGRNNLGVVTI
+405 LDGRNNLGVVTI

-423 AIEAQ
+423 ALEAQ
-428 NQTNNTDKDAFD
+428 EADDAHEAFWR
-440 VFFDILDERLEIC
+440 ILDDRLGLC
-453 FDALMTRIKSYEG
+453 FEALMTRIDSLRG

-476 TEGAFGVRLKPDDD
+476 TEGAFGVRLNPDDE
-490 IIELFKDGRSSIS
+490 ILELFKNGRSSIS
-503 LGYIGVHEMLLLIGN
+503 LGYIGLHETLLMFGSG
-518 NQHPFDRIGSQHFGQ
+518 QHPFDRIGSQKLGRL
-533 YIVSYL
+533 IIEYL
-539 EKVTQK
+539 RAATEA
-545 WKDKTGFGF
+545 WKKKTGFGF

-572 YEKFGSI
+572 FEKFGSVKGI
-579 PGVTDKG
+579 TDKG

-597 KKVTPF
+597 RKVTPF

-610 EYHYIATGGHIS
+610 DYHYIATAGHIS
-622 YIETPDMKNNLE
+622 YVEFPDMKNNLQ
-634 ALEKIWDYAM
+634 ALEKVWDYAM

-664 DDEFIPTENG
+664 DDEFTPTEEG
-674 FHCRHCDN
+674 FHCKHCGN
-682 TDPAKMSVIRRTC
+682 HDPAKMSVTRRTC
-695 GYLGSPAQ
+695 GYLGAPAV
-703 RGFNTGKNKEM
+703 RGFNDGKNKEM
-714 IHRVK
+714 MHRTK
-719 HV
+719 HQN

>member
-1 MKVKKRDGSIVDF
+1 MKVEKRDGKTVDF
-14 DKEKIRNAVYKAGGT
+14 DQEKIRNAVYKAGGT
-29 PEDAKYAIV
+29 MTDADAAIMLV
-38 NAVGSY
+38 QYNQIRDFSSMKIA
-44 YLDGKPNTIPRIQAA
+44 RIQEL

-66 TNPDIARAYIE
+66 TNPAVARAYIE

-85 REQGGKLFA
+85 REQKSKLFK
-94 DIRSLVNLS
+94 DISGMVNLS
-103 NKEITNENANKDS
+103 NKEITNENANKDA

-127 GIVSKHVARNHILPK
+127 GIVAKHFARNHILPK
-142 NVVAAHDSGDIH
+142 HIVEAHDSGDIH

-177 LENGFKMGNA
+177 LANGFKMGNA

-195 GVACALMAQITAQIA
+195 GVATALMAQITAQIA

-217 TFANVDYVL
+217 TFANVDKVL
-226 APYVDMTFRKHMRD
+226 APYVQMTYDKHFKDAKKYQIPRD
-240 AEHYGITHYND
+240 
-251 YVYAIEKTE
+251 VQYAIDKTE

-280 NGQTPFVTITFGM
+280 NGQTPFVTITFG
-293 GTGEYER
+293 TGQSRCER

-330 EEGINLHPTDIN
+330 EKGINLDPEDRN
-342 YDIKKLALECSS
+342 YDIKQLALECAS
-354 KRMYPDIISAKNNR
+354 KRMYPDIISSANNR
-368 AITGSSIPVS
+368 AITGSSVPVS

-383 SFLGVWN
+383 SFLSVWHDDN
-390 DKRGNPVLNPNTGEP
+390 GNEI
-405 VLDGRNNLGVVTI
+405 LDGRNNLGVVTI

-423 AIEAQ
+423 ALESQEA
-428 NQTNNTDKDAFD
+428 DDAHEAFWR
-440 VFFDILDERLEIC
+440 ILDDRLGLC
-453 FDALMTRIKSYEG
+453 FEALMTRIDSLRG

-476 TEGAFGVRLKPDDD
+476 TEGAFGVRLNPDDE
-490 IIELFKDGRSSIS
+490 ILELFKNGRSSIS
-503 LGYIGVHEMLLLIGN
+503 LGYIGLHETLLMFGSG
-518 NQHPFDRIGSQHFGQ
+518 QHPFDRIGSQKLGRL
-533 YIVSYL
+533 IIEYL
-539 EKVTQK
+539 RAATEA
-545 WKDKTGFGF
+545 WKKKTGFGF

-572 YEKFGSI
+572 FEKFGSI
-579 PGVTDKG
+579 KGITDKG

-597 KKVTPF
+597 RKVTPF

-610 EYHYIATGGHIS
+610 DYHYIATAGHIS
-622 YIETPDMKNNLE
+622 YVEFPDMKNNLQ
-634 ALEKIWDYAM
+634 ALEKVWDYAM

-664 DDEFIPTENG
+664 DDEFTPTEEG
-674 FHCRHCDN
+674 FHCKHCGN
-682 TDPAKMSVIRRTC
+682 HDPAKMNVTRRTC
-695 GYLGSPAQ
+695 GYLGAAERPM
-703 RGFNTGKNKEM
+703 NKGKQNEI

-719 HV
+719 HN

>member
-1 MKVKKRDGSIVDF
+1 MKVEKRDGKTVDF
-14 DKEKIRNAVYKAGGT
+14 DKEKIRIAVEKAGGT
-29 PEDAKYAIV
+29 MTDADAAIMLV
-38 NAVGSY
+38 QYNQIRDGSAM
-44 YLDGKPNTIPRIQAA
+44 KIARIQEL

-66 TNPDIARAYIE
+66 TNPAVARAYIE

-85 REQGGKLFA
+85 REQKSKLFK
-94 DIRSLVNLS
+94 DISGMVNLS
-103 NKEITNENANKDS
+103 NKEITNENANKDA

-127 GIVSKHVARNHILPK
+127 GIVAKHFARNHILPK
-142 NVVAAHDSGDIH
+142 HIVEAHDSGDIH

-177 LENGFKMGNA
+177 LANGFKMGNA

-195 GVACALMAQITAQIA
+195 GVATALMAQITAQIA

-217 TFANVDYVL
+217 TFANVDKVL
-226 APYVDMTFRKHMRD
+226 APYVQMTYDKHFKDAKKYQIPRD
-240 AEHYGITHYND
+240 
-251 YVYAIEKTE
+251 VQYAIDKTE

-280 NGQTPFVTITFGM
+280 NGQTPFVTITFG
-293 GTGEYER
+293 TGQSRCER

-330 EEGINLHPTDIN
+330 EKGINLDPEDRN
-342 YDIKKLALECSS
+342 YDIKQLALECAS
-354 KRMYPDIISAKNNR
+354 KRMYPDIISSANNR
-368 AITGSSIPVS
+368 AITGSSVPVS

-383 SFLGVWN
+383 SFLSVWHDDN
-390 DKRGNPVLNPNTGEP
+390 GNEI
-405 VLDGRNNLGVVTI
+405 LDGRNNLGVVTI

-423 AIEAQ
+423 ALEAQ
-428 NQTNNTDKDAFD
+428 EADDAHEAFWR
-440 VFFDILDERLEIC
+440 ILDDRLGLC
-453 FDALMTRIKSYEG
+453 FEALMTRIDSLRG

-476 TEGAFGVRLKPDDD
+476 TEGAFGVRLKPDDE
-490 IIELFKDGRSSIS
+490 ILELFKNGRSSIS
-503 LGYIGVHEMLLLIGN
+503 LGYIGLHETLLMFGSG
-518 NQHPFDRIGSQHFGQ
+518 QHPFDRIGSQKLGRL
-533 YIVSYL
+533 IIEYL
-539 EKVTQK
+539 RAATEA
-545 WKDKTGFGF
+545 WKKKTGFGF

-572 YEKFGSI
+572 FEKFGSVKGI
-579 PGVTDKG
+579 TDKG

-597 KKVTPF
+597 RKVTPF

-610 EYHYIATGGHIS
+610 DYHYIATAGHIS
-622 YIETPDMKNNLE
+622 YVEFPDMKNNLQ
-634 ALEKIWDYAM
+634 ALEKVWDYAM
-644 DKLDYFGTNL
+644 EKLDYFGTNL

-664 DDEFIPTENG
+664 DDEFTPTEEG
-674 FHCRHCDN
+674 FHCKHCGN
-682 TDPAKMSVIRRTC
+682 HDPVKMNVTRRTC
-695 GYLGSPAQ
+695 GYLGAAERPM
-703 RGFNTGKNKEM
+703 NKGKQNEI

-719 HV
+719 HN

>member
-1 MKVKKRDGSIVDF
+1 MKVEKRDGKNVDF

-29 PEDAKYAIV
+29 MTDADAAIMLV
-38 NAVGSY
+38 QYNQIRDGSAM
-44 YLDGKPNTIPRIQAA
+44 KIARIQEL

-66 TNPDIARAYIE
+66 TNPAVARAYIE

-85 REQGGKLFA
+85 REQKSKLFK
-94 DIRSLVNLS
+94 DISGMVNLS
-103 NKEITNENANKDS
+103 NKEITNENANKDA

-127 GIVSKHVARNHILPK
+127 GIVAKHFARNHILPK
-142 NVVAAHDSGDIH
+142 HIVEAHDSGDIH

-195 GVACALMAQITAQIA
+195 GVATALMAQITAQIA

-217 TFANVDYVL
+217 TFANVDKVL
-226 APYVDMTFRKHMRD
+226 APYVEMTYEKHVKD
-240 AEHYGITHYND
+240 AKKYKISLDRT
-251 YVYAIEKTE
+251 YAMEKTE

-293 GTGEYER
+293 GTGWRER

-330 EEGINLHPTDIN
+330 EKGINLNPEDRN

-354 KRMYPDIISAKNNR
+354 KRMYPDIISAANNR
-368 AITGSSIPVS
+368 RITGSSVPVS

-383 SFLGVWN
+383 SFLSVWN
-390 DKRGNPVLNPNTGEP
+390 DEHGNEI
-405 VLDGRNNLGVVTI
+405 LDGRNNLGVVTI

-423 AIEAQ
+423 AIEAEAQ
-428 NQTNNTDKDAFD
+428 EDEDAHDAFWR
-440 VFFDILDERLEIC
+440 ILDERLELC
-453 FDALMTRIKSYEG
+453 FEALMTRIDSLRG

-476 TEGAFGVRLKPDDD
+476 TEGAFGVRLKPDDE
-490 IIELFKDGRSSIS
+490 ILELFKNGRSSIS
-503 LGYIGVHEMLLLIGN
+503 LGYIGLHETLMLFGSG
-518 NQHPFDRIGSQHFGQ
+518 QHPFDRIGSQNMGRL
-533 YIVSYL
+533 ILEYL
-539 EKVTQK
+539 RAATEA
-545 WKDKTGFGF
+545 WKKKTGFGF

-579 PGVTDKG
+579 KGITDKG

-597 KKVTPF
+597 RKVTPF

-610 EYHYIATGGHIS
+610 DYHYIATAGHIS
-622 YIETPDMKNNLE
+622 YVEFPDMKNNLE
-634 ALEKIWDYAM
+634 ALEKVWDYAM

-654 PVDKCFVCGS
+654 PVDKCFECGS
-664 DDEFIPTENG
+664 DDEFKPTEDG
-674 FHCRHCDN
+674 FHCTHCGN
-682 TDPAKMSVIRRTC
+682 HDPEKMSVTRRTC
-695 GYLGSPAQ
+695 GYLGAPAV
-703 RGFNTGKNKEM
+703 RGFNEGKNKEM
-714 IHRVK
+714 MHRIK
-719 HV
+719 HQN

>member
-1 MKVKKRDGSIVDF
+1 MLVEKRDGTIVDF

-29 PEDAKYAIV
+29 MTDEDSAIMLV
-38 NAVGSY
+38 LRSQIRN
-44 YLDGKPNTIPRIQAA
+44 GKAMKISQIQEL

-66 TNPDIARAYIE
+66 TNPTVARAYIE

-85 REQGGKLFA
+85 REQNGKLFR
-94 DIRSLVNLS
+94 DIKGLMTLS
-103 NKEITNENANKDS
+103 NKELTNENANKDS
-116 RVFPTQRDLLA
+116 RVFPTKRDLLA
-127 GIVSKHVARNHILPK
+127 GIVSKHMARNHILPK
-142 NVVAAHDSGDIH
+142 HIVAAHDSGDIH

-177 LENGFKMGNA
+177 LENGFRMGNA

-195 GVACALMAQITAQIA
+195 GVATALMAQITAQIA

-217 TFANVDYVL
+217 TFANVDQVL
-226 APYVDMTFRKHMRD
+226 APYVEMTYNKHFKD
-240 AEHYGITHYND
+240 AVWYG
-251 YVYAIEKTE
+251 VPKSKQYAMEKTE

-293 GTGEYER
+293 GTGWRER

-315 KEGITPVFPK
+315 KKGITPVFPK

-330 EEGINLHPTDIN
+330 EKGINLNPEDRN
-342 YDIKKLALECSS
+342 YDIKKLALECAS
-354 KRMYPDIISAKNNR
+354 KRMYPDIISAANNR
-368 AITGSSIPVS
+368 RITGSSIPVS

-383 SFLGVWN
+383 SFLSVWH
-390 DKRGNPVLNPNTGEP
+390 DEHGNEI
-405 VLDGRNNLGVVTI
+405 LDGRNNLGVVTI

-423 AIEAQ
+423 AIEAEAQ
-428 NQTNNTDKDAFD
+428 EDEDAHDAFWR
-440 VFFDILDERLEIC
+440 ILDERLELC
-453 FDALMTRIKSYEG
+453 FEALMTRIDSLRG

-476 TEGAFGVRLKPDDD
+476 TEGAFGVRLKPDDE
-490 IIELFKDGRSSIS
+490 ILELFKNGRSSIS
-503 LGYIGVHEMLLLIGN
+503 LGYIGLHETLMLFGSG
-518 NQHPFDRIGSQHFGQ
+518 QHPFDRIGSQNMGRL
-533 YIVSYL
+533 ILEYL
-539 EKVTQK
+539 RAATEA
-545 WKDKTGFGF
+545 WKKKTGFGF

-579 PGVTDKG
+579 KGITDKG

-597 KKVTPF
+597 RKVTPF

-610 EYHYIATGGHIS
+610 DYHYIATAGHIS
-622 YIETPDMKNNLE
+622 YVEFPDMKNNLE
-634 ALEKIWDYAM
+634 ALEKVWDYAM

-654 PVDKCFVCGS
+654 PVDKCFECGS
-664 DDEFIPTENG
+664 DDEFKPTEDG
-674 FHCRHCDN
+674 FHCTHCGN
-682 TDPAKMSVIRRTC
+682 HDPEKMSVTRRTC
-695 GYLGSPAQ
+695 GYLGAPAV
-703 RGFNTGKNKEM
+703 RGFNEGKNKEM
-714 IHRVK
+714 MHRIK
-719 HV
+719 HQN

>member
-1 MKVKKRDGSIVDF
+1 MKVEKRDGKTVDF
-14 DKEKIRNAVYKAGGT
+14 DQEKIRNAVYKAGGT
-29 PEDAKYAIV
+29 MTDADAAIMLV
-38 NAVGSY
+38 QYNQIRDFSSMKIA
-44 YLDGKPNTIPRIQAA
+44 RIQEL

-66 TNPDIARAYIE
+66 TNPAVARAYIE

-85 REQGGKLFA
+85 REQKSKLFK
-94 DIRSLVNLS
+94 DISGMVNLS
-103 NKEITNENANKDS
+103 NKEITNENANKDA

-127 GIVSKHVARNHILPK
+127 GIVAKHFARNHILPK
-142 NVVAAHDSGDIH
+142 HIVEAHDSGDIH

-177 LENGFKMGNA
+177 LANGFKMGNA

-195 GVACALMAQITAQIA
+195 GVATALMAQITAQIA

-217 TFANVDYVL
+217 TFANVDKVL
-226 APYVDMTFRKHMRD
+226 APYAEMTYEKHVKD
-240 AEHYGITHYND
+240 AKKYKISLDRT
-251 YVYAIEKTE
+251 YAMEKTE

-280 NGQTPFVTITFGM
+280 NGQTPFVTITFGT
-293 GTGEYER
+293 GTGMFER

-315 KEGITPVFPK
+315 KQGITPVFPK

-330 EEGINLHPTDIN
+330 EKGINLNPEDRN

-354 KRMYPDIISAKNNR
+354 KRMYPDIISAANNR
-368 AITGSSIPVS
+368 RITGSSIPVS

-383 SFLGVWN
+383 SFLSVWN
-390 DKRGNPVLNPNTGEP
+390 DEHGNEI
-405 VLDGRNNLGVVTI
+405 LDGRNNLGVVTI

-423 AIEAQ
+423 AIEAEAQ
-428 NQTNNTDKDAFD
+428 EDEDAHDAFWR
-440 VFFDILDERLEIC
+440 ILDERLELC
-453 FDALMTRIKSYEG
+453 FEALMTRIDSLRG

-476 TEGAFGVRLKPDDD
+476 TEGAFGVRLKPDDE
-490 IIELFKDGRSSIS
+490 ILELFKNGRSSIS
-503 LGYIGVHEMLLLIGN
+503 LGYIGLHETLMLFGSG
-518 NQHPFDRIGSQHFGQ
+518 QHPFDRIGSQNMGRL
-533 YIVSYL
+533 ILEYL
-539 EKVTQK
+539 RAATEA
-545 WKDKTGFGF
+545 WKKKTGFGF

-579 PGVTDKG
+579 KGITDKG

-597 KKVTPF
+597 RKVTPF

-610 EYHYIATGGHIS
+610 DYHYIATAGHIS
-622 YIETPDMKNNLE
+622 YVEFPDMKNNLE
-634 ALEKIWDYAM
+634 ALEKVWDYAM

-654 PVDKCFVCGS
+654 PVDKCFECGS
-664 DDEFIPTENG
+664 DDEFKPTEDG
-674 FHCRHCDN
+674 FHCTHCGN
-682 TDPAKMSVIRRTC
+682 HDPEKMSVTRRTC
-695 GYLGSPAQ
+695 GYLGAPAV
-703 RGFNTGKNKEM
+703 RGFNEGKNKEM
-714 IHRVK
+714 MHRIK
-719 HV
+719 HQN

>member
-1 MKVKKRDGSIVDF
+1 MKVEKRDGTIVDF

-29 PEDAKYAIV
+29 MTDEDSAIMLV
-38 NAVGSY
+38 LRSQIRN
-44 YLDGKPNTIPRIQAA
+44 GKAMKISQIQEL

-66 TNPDIARAYIE
+66 TNPTVARAYIE

-85 REQGGKLFA
+85 REQNGKLFR
-94 DIRSLVNLS
+94 DIKGLMTLS
-103 NKEITNENANKDS
+103 NKELTNENANKDS
-116 RVFPTQRDLLA
+116 RVFPTKRDLLA
-127 GIVSKHVARNHILPK
+127 GIVSKHMARNHILPK
-142 NVVAAHDSGDIH
+142 HIVAAHDSGDIH

-177 LENGFKMGNA
+177 LENGFRMGNA

-195 GVACALMAQITAQIA
+195 GVATALMAQITAQIA

-217 TFANVDYVL
+217 TFANVDQVL
-226 APYVDMTFRKHMRD
+226 APYVEMTYNKHFKD
-240 AEHYGITHYND
+240 AVWYG
-251 YVYAIEKTE
+251 VPKSKQYAMEKTE

-293 GTGEYER
+293 GTGWRER

-315 KEGITPVFPK
+315 KKGITPVFPK

-330 EEGINLHPTDIN
+330 EKGINLNPEDRN

-354 KRMYPDIISAKNNR
+354 KRMYPDIISAANNR
-368 AITGSSIPVS
+368 RITGSNIPVS

-383 SFLGVWN
+383 SFLSVWN
-390 DKRGNPVLNPNTGEP
+390 DEHGNEI
-405 VLDGRNNLGVVTI
+405 LDGRNNLGVVTI

-423 AIEAQ
+423 AIEAEAQ
-428 NQTNNTDKDAFD
+428 EDEDAHDAFWR
-440 VFFDILDERLEIC
+440 ILDERLELC
-453 FDALMTRIKSYEG
+453 FEALMTRIDSLRG

-476 TEGAFGVRLKPDDD
+476 TEGAFGVRLKPDDE
-490 IIELFKDGRSSIS
+490 ILELFKNGRSSIS
-503 LGYIGVHEMLLLIGN
+503 LGYIGLHETLMLFGSG
-518 NQHPFDRIGSQHFGQ
+518 QHPFDRIGSQNMGRL
-533 YIVSYL
+533 ILEYL
-539 EKVTQK
+539 RAATEA
-545 WKDKTGFGF
+545 WKKKTGFGF

-579 PGVTDKG
+579 KGITDKG

-597 KKVTPF
+597 RKVTPF

-610 EYHYIATGGHIS
+610 DYHYIATAGHIS
-622 YIETPDMKNNLE
+622 YVEFPDMKNNLE
-634 ALEKIWDYAM
+634 ALEKVWDYAM

-654 PVDKCFVCGS
+654 PVDKCFECGS
-664 DDEFIPTENG
+664 DDEFKPTEDG
-674 FHCRHCDN
+674 FHCTHCGN
-682 TDPAKMSVIRRTC
+682 HDPEKMSVTRRTC
-695 GYLGSPAQ
+695 GYLGAPAV
-703 RGFNTGKNKEM
+703 RGFNEGKNKEM
-714 IHRVK
+714 MHRTK
-719 HV
+719 HQN

>member
-1 MKVKKRDGSIVDF
+1 MKVEKRDGKTVDF
-14 DKEKIRNAVYKAGGT
+14 DKEKIRIAVEKAGGT
-29 PEDAKYAIV
+29 MTDADAAIMLV
-38 NAVGSY
+38 QYNQIRDGSAM
-44 YLDGKPNTIPRIQAA
+44 KIARIQEL

-66 TNPDIARAYIE
+66 TNPAVARAYIE

-85 REQGGKLFA
+85 REQKSKLFK
-94 DIRSLVNLS
+94 DISGMVNLS
-103 NKEITNENANKDS
+103 NKEITNENANKDA

-127 GIVSKHVARNHILPK
+127 GIVAKHFARNHILPK
-142 NVVAAHDSGDIH
+142 HIVEAHDSGDIH

-177 LENGFKMGNA
+177 LANGFKMGNA

-195 GVACALMAQITAQIA
+195 GVATALMAQITAQIA

-217 TFANVDYVL
+217 TFANVDKVL
-226 APYVDMTFRKHMRD
+226 APYVQMTYDKHFKDAKKYQIPRD
-240 AEHYGITHYND
+240 
-251 YVYAIEKTE
+251 VQYAIDKTE

-280 NGQTPFVTITFGM
+280 NGQTPFVTITFG
-293 GTGEYER
+293 TGQSRCER

-330 EEGINLHPTDIN
+330 EKGINLDPEDRN
-342 YDIKKLALECSS
+342 YDIKQLALECAS
-354 KRMYPDIISAKNNR
+354 KRMYPDIISSANNR
-368 AITGSSIPVS
+368 AITGSSVPVS

-383 SFLGVWN
+383 SFLSVWHDDN
-390 DKRGNPVLNPNTGEP
+390 GNEI
-405 VLDGRNNLGVVTI
+405 LDGRNNLGVVTI

-423 AIEAQ
+423 ALEAQ
-428 NQTNNTDKDAFD
+428 EADDAHEAFWR
-440 VFFDILDERLEIC
+440 ILDDRLGLC
-453 FDALMTRIKSYEG
+453 FEALMTRIDSLRG

-476 TEGAFGVRLKPDDD
+476 TEGAFGVRLNPDDE
-490 IIELFKDGRSSIS
+490 ILELFKNGRSSIS
-503 LGYIGVHEMLLLIGN
+503 LGYIGLHETLLMFGSG
-518 NQHPFDRIGSQHFGQ
+518 QHPFDRIGSQKLGRL
-533 YIVSYL
+533 IIEYL
-539 EKVTQK
+539 RAATEA
-545 WKDKTGFGF
+545 WKKKTGFGF

-572 YEKFGSI
+572 FEKFGSVKGI
-579 PGVTDKG
+579 TDKG

-597 KKVTPF
+597 RKVTPF

-610 EYHYIATGGHIS
+610 DYHYIATAGHIS
-622 YIETPDMKNNLE
+622 YVEFPDMKNNLQ
-634 ALEKIWDYAM
+634 ALEKVWDYAM

-664 DDEFIPTENG
+664 DDEFTPTEEG
-674 FHCRHCDN
+674 FHCKHCGN
-682 TDPAKMSVIRRTC
+682 HDPAKMSVTRRTC
-695 GYLGSPAQ
+695 GYLGAPAV
-703 RGFNTGKNKEM
+703 RGFNDGKNKEM
-714 IHRVK
+714 MHRTK
-719 HV
+719 HQN

>member
-1 MKVKKRDGSIVDF
+1 MKVEKRDGKTVDF
-14 DKEKIRNAVYKAGGT
+14 DQEKIRNAVYKAGGT
-29 PEDAKYAIV
+29 MTDADAAIMLVKYNQIRD
-38 NAVGSY
+38 GSEM
-44 YLDGKPNTIPRIQAA
+44 KIARIQEL

-66 TNPDIARAYIE
+66 TNPAVARAYIE

-85 REQGGKLFA
+85 REQKSKLFK
-94 DIRSLVNLS
+94 DISGMVNLS
-103 NKEITNENANKDS
+103 NKEITNENANKDA

-127 GIVSKHVARNHILPK
+127 GIVAKHFARNHILPK
-142 NVVAAHDSGDIH
+142 HIVEAHDSGDIH

-177 LENGFKMGNA
+177 LANGFKMGNA

-195 GVACALMAQITAQIA
+195 GVATALMAQITAQIA

-217 TFANVDYVL
+217 TFANVDKVL
-226 APYVDMTFRKHMRD
+226 APYVQMTYDKHFKDAKKYQIPRD
-240 AEHYGITHYND
+240 
-251 YVYAIEKTE
+251 VQYAIDKTE

-280 NGQTPFVTITFGM
+280 NGQTPFVTITFG
-293 GTGEYER
+293 TGQSRCER

-330 EEGINLHPTDIN
+330 EKGINLDPEDRN
-342 YDIKKLALECSS
+342 YDIKQLALECAS
-354 KRMYPDIISAKNNR
+354 KRMYPDIISSANNR
-368 AITGSSIPVS
+368 AITGSSVPVS

-383 SFLGVWN
+383 SFLSVWHDDN
-390 DKRGNPVLNPNTGEP
+390 GNEI
-405 VLDGRNNLGVVTI
+405 LDGRNNLGVVTI

-423 AIEAQ
+423 ALEAQ
-428 NQTNNTDKDAFD
+428 EADDAHEAFWR
-440 VFFDILDERLEIC
+440 ILDDRLGLC
-453 FDALMTRIKSYEG
+453 FEALMTRIDSLRG

-476 TEGAFGVRLKPDDD
+476 TEGAFGVRLKPDDE
-490 IIELFKDGRSSIS
+490 ILELFKNGRSSIS
-503 LGYIGVHEMLLLIGN
+503 LGYIGLHETLLMFGSG
-518 NQHPFDRIGSQHFGQ
+518 QHPFDRIGSQKLGRW
-533 YIVSYL
+533 IIEYL
-539 EKVTQK
+539 RAATEA
-545 WKDKTGFGF
+545 WKKKTGFGF

-572 YEKFGSI
+572 FEKFGSVK
-579 PGVTDKG
+579 GVTDKG

-597 KKVTPF
+597 RKVTPF

-610 EYHYIATGGHIS
+610 DYHYIATAGHIS
-622 YIETPDMKNNLE
+622 YVEFPDMKNNLQ
-634 ALEKIWDYAM
+634 ALEKVWDYAM
-644 DKLDYFGTNL
+644 EKLDYFGTNL

-664 DDEFIPTENG
+664 DDEFTPTEEG
-674 FHCRHCDN
+674 FHCKHCGN
-682 TDPAKMSVIRRTC
+682 HDPAKMSVTRRTC
-695 GYLGSPAQ
+695 GYLGAPAV
-703 RGFNTGKNKEM
+703 RGFNDGKNKEM
-714 IHRVK
+714 MHRTK
-719 HV
+719 HQN

>member
-1 MKVKKRDGSIVDF
+1 MKVEKRDGTIVEF
-14 DKEKIRNAVYKAGGT
+14 DQEKIRNAVYKAGGT
-29 PEDAKYAIV
+29 MTDEDSAIMLV
-38 NAVGSY
+38 LRSQIRN
-44 YLDGKPNTIPRIQAA
+44 GKAMKISQIQEL

-66 TNPDIARAYIE
+66 TNPTVARAYIE

-85 REQGGKLFA
+85 REQNGKLFR
-94 DIRSLVNLS
+94 DIKGLMTLS
-103 NKEITNENANKDS
+103 NKELTNENANKDS
-116 RVFPTQRDLLA
+116 RVFPTKRDLLA
-127 GIVSKHVARNHILPK
+127 GIVSKHMARNHILPK
-142 NVVAAHDSGDIH
+142 HIVAAHDSGDIH

-177 LENGFKMGNA
+177 LENGFRMGNA

-195 GVACALMAQITAQIA
+195 GVATALMAQITAQIA

-217 TFANVDYVL
+217 TFANVDQVL
-226 APYVDMTFRKHMRD
+226 APYVEMTYNKHFKD
-240 AEHYGITHYND
+240 AVWYG
-251 YVYAIEKTE
+251 VPKSKQYAMEKTE

-293 GTGEYER
+293 GTGWRER

-315 KEGITPVFPK
+315 KKGITPVFPK

-330 EEGINLHPTDIN
+330 EKGINLNPEDRN

-354 KRMYPDIISAKNNR
+354 KRMYPDIISAANNR
-368 AITGSSIPVS
+368 RITGSSIPVS

-383 SFLGVWN
+383 SFLSVWN
-390 DKRGNPVLNPNTGEP
+390 DEHGNEI
-405 VLDGRNNLGVVTI
+405 LDGRNNLGVVTI

-423 AIEAQ
+423 AIEAEAQ
-428 NQTNNTDKDAFD
+428 EDEDAHDAFWR
-440 VFFDILDERLEIC
+440 ILDERLELC
-453 FDALMTRIKSYEG
+453 FEALMTRIDSLRG

-476 TEGAFGVRLKPDDD
+476 TEGAFGVRLKPDDE
-490 IIELFKDGRSSIS
+490 ILELFKNGRSSIS
-503 LGYIGVHEMLLLIGN
+503 LGYIGLHETLMLFGSG
-518 NQHPFDRIGSQHFGQ
+518 QHPFDRIGSQNMGRL
-533 YIVSYL
+533 ILEYL
-539 EKVTQK
+539 RAATEA
-545 WKDKTGFGF
+545 WKKKTGFGF

-579 PGVTDKG
+579 KGITDKG

-597 KKVTPF
+597 RKVTPF

-610 EYHYIATGGHIS
+610 DYHYIATAGHIS
-622 YIETPDMKNNLE
+622 YVEFPDMKNNLE
-634 ALEKIWDYAM
+634 ALEKVWDYAM

-654 PVDKCFVCGS
+654 PVDKCFECGS
-664 DDEFIPTENG
+664 DDEFKPTEDG
-674 FHCRHCDN
+674 FHCTHCGN
-682 TDPAKMSVIRRTC
+682 HDPEKMSVTRRTC
-695 GYLGSPAQ
+695 GYLGAPAV
-703 RGFNTGKNKEM
+703 RGFNEGKNKEM
-714 IHRVK
+714 MHRIK
-719 HV
+719 HQN

>member
-1 MKVKKRDGSIVDF
+1 MKVEKRDGTIVDF

-29 PEDAKYAIV
+29 MTDEDSAIMLV
-38 NAVGSY
+38 LRSQIRNDKAMKISQ
-44 YLDGKPNTIPRIQAA
+44 IQEL

-66 TNPDIARAYIE
+66 TNPTVARAYIE

-85 REQGGKLFA
+85 REQNGKLFR
-94 DIRSLVNLS
+94 DIKGLMTLS
-103 NKEITNENANKDS
+103 NKELTNENANKDS
-116 RVFPTQRDLLA
+116 RVFPTKRDLLA
-127 GIVSKHVARNHILPK
+127 GIVSKHMARNHILPK
-142 NVVAAHDSGDIH
+142 HIVAAHDSGDIH

-177 LENGFKMGNA
+177 LENGFRMGNA

-195 GVACALMAQITAQIA
+195 GVATALMAQITAQIA

-217 TFANVDYVL
+217 TFANVDQVL
-226 APYVDMTFRKHMRD
+226 APYVEMTYNKHFKD
-240 AEHYGITHYND
+240 AVWYG
-251 YVYAIEKTE
+251 VPKSKQYAMEKTE

-293 GTGEYER
+293 GTGWRER

-315 KEGITPVFPK
+315 KKGITPVFPK

-330 EEGINLHPTDIN
+330 EKGINLNPEDRN

-354 KRMYPDIISAKNNR
+354 KRMYPDIISAANNR
-368 AITGSSIPVS
+368 RITGSSIPVS

-383 SFLGVWN
+383 SFLSVWN
-390 DKRGNPVLNPNTGEP
+390 DEHGNEI
-405 VLDGRNNLGVVTI
+405 LDGRNNLGVVTI

-423 AIEAQ
+423 AIEAEAQ
-428 NQTNNTDKDAFD
+428 EDEDAHDAFWR
-440 VFFDILDERLEIC
+440 ILDERLELC
-453 FDALMTRIKSYEG
+453 FEALMTRIDSLRG

-476 TEGAFGVRLKPDDD
+476 TEGAFGVRLKPDDE
-490 IIELFKDGRSSIS
+490 ILELFKNGRSSIS
-503 LGYIGVHEMLLLIGN
+503 LGYIGLHETLMLFGSG
-518 NQHPFDRIGSQHFGQ
+518 QHPFDRIGSQNMGRL
-533 YIVSYL
+533 ILEYL
-539 EKVTQK
+539 RAATEA
-545 WKDKTGFGF
+545 WKKKTGFGF

-579 PGVTDKG
+579 KGITDKG

-597 KKVTPF
+597 RKVTPF

-610 EYHYIATGGHIS
+610 DYHYIATAGHIS
-622 YIETPDMKNNLE
+622 YVEFPDMKNNLE
-634 ALEKIWDYAM
+634 ALEKVWDYAM

-654 PVDKCFVCGS
+654 PVDKCFECGS
-664 DDEFIPTENG
+664 DDEFKPTEDG
-674 FHCRHCDN
+674 FHCTHCGN
-682 TDPAKMSVIRRTC
+682 HDPEKMSVTRRTC
-695 GYLGSPAQ
+695 GYLGAPAV
-703 RGFNTGKNKEM
+703 RGFNEGKNKEM
-714 IHRVK
+714 MHRIK
-719 HV
+719 HQN

>member
-1 MKVKKRDGSIVDF
+1 MKVEKRDGTIVDF
-14 DKEKIRNAVYKAGGT
+14 DKEKIRNAVHKAGGT
-29 PEDAKYAIV
+29 MTDEDSAIMLV
-38 NAVGSY
+38 LRSQIRN
-44 YLDGKPNTIPRIQAA
+44 GKAMKISQIQEL

-66 TNPDIARAYIE
+66 TNPTVARAYIE

-85 REQGGKLFA
+85 REQNGKLFR
-94 DIRSLVNLS
+94 DIKGLMTLS
-103 NKEITNENANKDS
+103 NKELTNENANKDS
-116 RVFPTQRDLLA
+116 RVFPTKRDLLA
-127 GIVSKHVARNHILPK
+127 GIVSKHMARNHILPK
-142 NVVAAHDSGDIH
+142 HIVAAHDSGDIH

-177 LENGFKMGNA
+177 LENGFRMGNA

-195 GVACALMAQITAQIA
+195 GVATALMAQITAQIA

-217 TFANVDYVL
+217 TFANVDQVL
-226 APYVDMTFRKHMRD
+226 APYVEMTYNKHFKD
-240 AEHYGITHYND
+240 AVWYG
-251 YVYAIEKTE
+251 VPKSKQYAMEKTE

-293 GTGEYER
+293 GTGWRER

-315 KEGITPVFPK
+315 KKGITPVFPK

-330 EEGINLHPTDIN
+330 EKGVNLNPEDRN
-342 YDIKKLALECSS
+342 YDIKKLALECAS
-354 KRMYPDIISAKNNR
+354 KRMYPDIISAANNR
-368 AITGSSIPVS
+368 RITGSSIPVS

-383 SFLGVWN
+383 SFLSVWH
-390 DKRGNPVLNPNTGEP
+390 DEHGNEI
-405 VLDGRNNLGVVTI
+405 LDGRNNLGVVTI

-423 AIEAQ
+423 AIEAEAQ
-428 NQTNNTDKDAFD
+428 EDEDAHDAFWR
-440 VFFDILDERLEIC
+440 ILDERLELC
-453 FDALMTRIKSYEG
+453 FEALMTRIDSLRG

-476 TEGAFGVRLKPDDD
+476 TEGAFGVRLKPDDE
-490 IIELFKDGRSSIS
+490 ILELFKNGRSSIS
-503 LGYIGVHEMLLLIGN
+503 LGYIGLHETLMLFGSG
-518 NQHPFDRIGSQHFGQ
+518 QHPFDRIGSQNMGRL
-533 YIVSYL
+533 ILEYL
-539 EKVTQK
+539 RAATEA
-545 WKDKTGFGF
+545 WKKKTGFGF

-579 PGVTDKG
+579 KGITDKG

-597 KKVTPF
+597 RKVTPF

-610 EYHYIATGGHIS
+610 DYHYIATAGHIS
-622 YIETPDMKNNLE
+622 YVEFPDMKNNLE
-634 ALEKIWDYAM
+634 ALEKVWDYAM

-654 PVDKCFVCGS
+654 PVDKCFECGS
-664 DDEFIPTENG
+664 DDEFKPTEDG
-674 FHCRHCDN
+674 FHCTHCGN
-682 TDPAKMSVIRRTC
+682 HDPEKMSVTRRTC
-695 GYLGSPAQ
+695 GYLGAPAV
-703 RGFNTGKNKEM
+703 RGFNEGKNKEM
-714 IHRVK
+714 MHRTK
-719 HV
+719 HQH

>member
-1 MKVKKRDGSIVDF
+1 MKVEKRDGKNVDF

-29 PEDAKYAIV
+29 MTDADAAIMLV
-38 NAVGSY
+38 QYNQIRDGSAM
-44 YLDGKPNTIPRIQAA
+44 KIARIQEL

-66 TNPDIARAYIE
+66 TNPAVARAYIE

-85 REQGGKLFA
+85 REQKSKLFK
-94 DIRSLVNLS
+94 DISGMVNLS
-103 NKEITNENANKDS
+103 NKEITNENANKDA

-127 GIVSKHVARNHILPK
+127 GIVAKHFARNHILPK
-142 NVVAAHDSGDIH
+142 HIVEAHDSGDIH

-195 GVACALMAQITAQIA
+195 GVATALMAQITAQIA

-217 TFANVDYVL
+217 TFANVDQVL
-226 APYVDMTFRKHMRD
+226 APYVEMTYNKHFKD
-240 AEHYGITHYND
+240 AVWYG
-251 YVYAIEKTE
+251 VPKSKQYAMEKTE

-293 GTGEYER
+293 GTGWRER

-315 KEGITPVFPK
+315 KKGITPVFPK

-330 EEGINLHPTDIN
+330 EKGINLNPEDRN
-342 YDIKKLALECSS
+342 YDIKKLALECAS
-354 KRMYPDIISAKNNR
+354 KRMYPDIISAANNR
-368 AITGSSIPVS
+368 RITGSSIPVS

-383 SFLGVWN
+383 SFLSVWN
-390 DKRGNPVLNPNTGEP
+390 DEHGNEI
-405 VLDGRNNLGVVTI
+405 LDGRNNLGVVTI

-423 AIEAQ
+423 AIEAEAQ
-428 NQTNNTDKDAFD
+428 EDEDAHDAFWR
-440 VFFDILDERLEIC
+440 ILDERLELC
-453 FDALMTRIKSYEG
+453 FEALMTRIDSLRG

-476 TEGAFGVRLKPDDD
+476 TEGAFGVRLKPDDE
-490 IIELFKDGRSSIS
+490 ILELFKNGRSSIS
-503 LGYIGVHEMLLLIGN
+503 LGYIGLHETLMLFGSG
-518 NQHPFDRIGSQHFGQ
+518 QHPFDRIGSQNMGRL
-533 YIVSYL
+533 ILEYL
-539 EKVTQK
+539 RAATEA
-545 WKDKTGFGF
+545 WKKKTGFGF

-579 PGVTDKG
+579 KGITDKG

-597 KKVTPF
+597 RKVTPF

-610 EYHYIATGGHIS
+610 DYHYIATAGHIS
-622 YIETPDMKNNLE
+622 YVEFPDMKNNLE
-634 ALEKIWDYAM
+634 ALEKVWDYAM

-654 PVDKCFVCGS
+654 PVDKCFECGS
-664 DDEFIPTENG
+664 DDEFKPTEDG
-674 FHCRHCDN
+674 FHCTHCGN
-682 TDPAKMSVIRRTC
+682 HDPEKMSVTRRTC
-695 GYLGSPAQ
+695 GYLGAVDRPMNA
-703 RGFNTGKNKEM
+703 GKQKEI

-719 HV
+719 HN

>member
-1 MKVKKRDGSIVDF
+1 MKVEKRDGKTVDF
-14 DKEKIRNAVYKAGGT
+14 DQEKIRNAVYKAGGT
-29 PEDAKYAIV
+29 MTDADAAIMLV
-38 NAVGSY
+38 QYNQIRDFSSMKIA
-44 YLDGKPNTIPRIQAA
+44 RIQEL

-66 TNPDIARAYIE
+66 TNPAVARAYIE

-85 REQGGKLFA
+85 REQKSKLFK
-94 DIRSLVNLS
+94 DISGMVNLS
-103 NKEITNENANKDS
+103 NKEITNENANKDA

-127 GIVSKHVARNHILPK
+127 GIVAKHFARNHILPK
-142 NVVAAHDSGDIH
+142 HIVEAHDSGDIH

-177 LENGFKMGNA
+177 LANGFKMGNA

-195 GVACALMAQITAQIA
+195 GVATALMAQITAQIA

-217 TFANVDYVL
+217 TFANVDKVL
-226 APYVDMTFRKHMRD
+226 APYVQMTYDKHFKDAKKYQIPRD
-240 AEHYGITHYND
+240 
-251 YVYAIEKTE
+251 VQYAIDKTE

-280 NGQTPFVTITFGM
+280 NGQTPFVTITFG
-293 GTGEYER
+293 TGQSRCER

-330 EEGINLHPTDIN
+330 EKGINLDPEDRN
-342 YDIKKLALECSS
+342 YDIKQLALECAS
-354 KRMYPDIISAKNNR
+354 KRMYPDIISSANNR
-368 AITGSSIPVS
+368 AITGSSVPVS

-383 SFLGVWN
+383 SFLSVWHDDN
-390 DKRGNPVLNPNTGEP
+390 GNEI
-405 VLDGRNNLGVVTI
+405 LDGRNNLGVVTI

-423 AIEAQ
+423 ALEAQ
-428 NQTNNTDKDAFD
+428 EADDAHEAFWR
-440 VFFDILDERLEIC
+440 ILDDRLGLC
-453 FDALMTRIKSYEG
+453 FEALMTRIDSLRG

-476 TEGAFGVRLKPDDD
+476 TEGAFGVRLNPDDE
-490 IIELFKDGRSSIS
+490 ILELFKNGRSSIS
-503 LGYIGVHEMLLLIGN
+503 LGYIGLHETLLMFGSG
-518 NQHPFDRIGSQHFGQ
+518 QHPFDRIGSQKLGRL
-533 YIVSYL
+533 IIEYL
-539 EKVTQK
+539 RAATEA
-545 WKDKTGFGF
+545 WKKKTGFGF

-572 YEKFGSI
+572 FEKFGSVKGI
-579 PGVTDKG
+579 TDKG

-597 KKVTPF
+597 RKVTPF

-610 EYHYIATGGHIS
+610 DYHYIATAGHIS
-622 YIETPDMKNNLE
+622 YVEFPDMKNNLQ
-634 ALEKIWDYAM
+634 ALEKVWDYAM

-664 DDEFIPTENG
+664 DDEFTPTEDG
-674 FHCRHCDN
+674 FHCKHCGN
-682 TDPAKMSVIRRTC
+682 HDPVKMSVTRRTC
-695 GYLGSPAQ
+695 GYLGAPAV
-703 RGFNTGKNKEM
+703 RGFNEGKNKEM
-714 IHRVK
+714 MHRTK
-719 HV
+719 HQN

>member
-1 MKVKKRDGSIVDF
+1 MLVEKRDGTIVEF

-29 PEDAKYAIV
+29 MTDADAAIMLV
-38 NAVGSY
+38 QYNQIRDGSAM
-44 YLDGKPNTIPRIQAA
+44 KIARIQEL

-66 TNPDIARAYIE
+66 TNPAVARAYIE

-85 REQGGKLFA
+85 REQKSKLFK
-94 DIRSLVNLS
+94 DISGMVNLS
-103 NKEITNENANKDS
+103 NKEITNENANKDA

-127 GIVSKHVARNHILPK
+127 GIVAKHFARNHILPK
-142 NVVAAHDSGDIH
+142 HIVEAHDSGDIH

-195 GVACALMAQITAQIA
+195 GVATALMAQITAQIA

-217 TFANVDYVL
+217 TFANVDQVL
-226 APYVDMTFRKHMRD
+226 APYVEMTYNKHFKD
-240 AEHYGITHYND
+240 AVWYG
-251 YVYAIEKTE
+251 VPKSKQYAMEKTE

-293 GTGEYER
+293 GTGWRER

-315 KEGITPVFPK
+315 KKGITPVFPK

-330 EEGINLHPTDIN
+330 EKGINLNPEDRN

-354 KRMYPDIISAKNNR
+354 KRMYPDIISAANNR
-368 AITGSSIPVS
+368 RITGSSIPVS

-383 SFLGVWN
+383 SFLSVWN
-390 DKRGNPVLNPNTGEP
+390 DEHGNEI
-405 VLDGRNNLGVVTI
+405 LDGRNNLGVVTI

-423 AIEAQ
+423 AIEAEAQ
-428 NQTNNTDKDAFD
+428 EDEDAHDAFWR
-440 VFFDILDERLEIC
+440 ILDERLELC
-453 FDALMTRIKSYEG
+453 FEALMTRIDSLRG

-476 TEGAFGVRLKPDDD
+476 TEGAFGVRLKPDDE
-490 IIELFKDGRSSIS
+490 ILELFKNGRSSIS
-503 LGYIGVHEMLLLIGN
+503 LGYIGLHETLMLFGSG
-518 NQHPFDRIGSQHFGQ
+518 QHPFDRIGSQNMGRL
-533 YIVSYL
+533 ILEYL
-539 EKVTQK
+539 RAATEA
-545 WKDKTGFGF
+545 WKKKTGFGF

-579 PGVTDKG
+579 KGITDKG

-597 KKVTPF
+597 RKVTPF

-610 EYHYIATGGHIS
+610 DYHYIATAGHIS
-622 YIETPDMKNNLE
+622 YVEFPDMKNNLE
-634 ALEKIWDYAM
+634 ALEKVWDYAM

-654 PVDKCFVCGS
+654 PVDKCFECGS
-664 DDEFIPTENG
+664 DDEFKPTEDG
-674 FHCRHCDN
+674 FHCTHCGN
-682 TDPAKMSVIRRTC
+682 HDPEKMSVTRRTC
-695 GYLGSPAQ
+695 GYLGAPAV
-703 RGFNTGKNKEM
+703 RGFNEGKNKEM
-714 IHRVK
+714 MHRTK
-719 HV
+719 HQN

>member
-1 MKVKKRDGSIVDF
+1 MKVEKRDGTIVDF

-29 PEDAKYAIV
+29 MTDEDSAIMLV
-38 NAVGSY
+38 LHSQIRN
-44 YLDGKPNTIPRIQAA
+44 GKPMKISQIQEL

-66 TNPDIARAYIE
+66 TNPTVARAYIE

-85 REQGGKLFA
+85 REQNGKLFR
-94 DIRSLVNLS
+94 DIKGLMTLS
-103 NKEITNENANKDS
+103 NKELTNENANKDS
-116 RVFPTQRDLLA
+116 RVFPTKRDLLA
-127 GIVSKHVARNHILPK
+127 GIVSKHMARNHILPK
-142 NVVAAHDSGDIH
+142 HIVEAHDSGDIH

-177 LENGFKMGNA
+177 LENGFRMGNA

-195 GVACALMAQITAQIA
+195 GVATALMAQITAQIA

-217 TFANVDYVL
+217 TFANVDQVL
-226 APYVDMTFRKHMRD
+226 APYVEMTYNKHFKD
-240 AEHYGITHYND
+240 AVWYG
-251 YVYAIEKTE
+251 VPKSKQYAMEKTE

-293 GTGEYER
+293 GTGWRER

-315 KEGITPVFPK
+315 KKGITPVFPK

-330 EEGINLHPTDIN
+330 EKGINLNPEDRN

-354 KRMYPDIISAKNNR
+354 KRMYPDIISAANNR
-368 AITGSSIPVS
+368 RITGSSIPVS

-383 SFLGVWN
+383 SFLSVWN
-390 DKRGNPVLNPNTGEP
+390 DEHGNEI
-405 VLDGRNNLGVVTI
+405 LDGRNNLGVVTI

-423 AIEAQ
+423 AIEAEAQ
-428 NQTNNTDKDAFD
+428 EDEDAHDAFWR
-440 VFFDILDERLEIC
+440 ILDERLELC
-453 FDALMTRIKSYEG
+453 FEALMTRIDSLRG

-476 TEGAFGVRLKPDDD
+476 TEGAFGVRLKPDDE
-490 IIELFKDGRSSIS
+490 ILELFKNGRSSIS
-503 LGYIGVHEMLLLIGN
+503 LGYIGLHETLMLFGSG
-518 NQHPFDRIGSQHFGQ
+518 QHPFDRIGSQNMGRL
-533 YIVSYL
+533 ILEYL
-539 EKVTQK
+539 RAATEA
-545 WKDKTGFGF
+545 WKKKTGFGF

-579 PGVTDKG
+579 KGITDKG

-597 KKVTPF
+597 RKVTPF

-610 EYHYIATGGHIS
+610 DYHYIATAGHIS
-622 YIETPDMKNNLE
+622 YVEFPDMKNNLE
-634 ALEKIWDYAM
+634 ALEKVWDYAM

-654 PVDKCFVCGS
+654 PVDKCFECGS
-664 DDEFIPTENG
+664 DDEFKPTEDG
-674 FHCRHCDN
+674 FHCTHCGN
-682 TDPAKMSVIRRTC
+682 HDPEKMSVTRRTC
-695 GYLGSPAQ
+695 GYLGAPAV
-703 RGFNTGKNKEM
+703 RGFNEGKNKEM
-714 IHRVK
+714 MHRIK
-719 HV
+719 HQN